1 MEIMQFSACFHS
13 SACITKGLKDGICS
27 ATCYKNESVTKWT
40 IFPHTSTAG
49 YIMFYIIQG
58 TLCKEMDFL
67 TCYLHKSALY
77 SWGPLFIAVV
87 PLQAAMAVLEW
98 TPTQRY
104 FGWGHVKGQLIN
116 TQEWWFV
123 LGGLL
128 RVKRAEDAP
137 SSGVRNSLARLLLL
151 RASRELLTERE
162 REKKR
167 GNILT
172 VGLPFHWLHKS

>member
-1 MEIMQFSACFHS
+1 M
-13 SACITKGLKDGICS
+13 
-27 ATCYKNESVTKWT
+27 TKWT

-49 YIMFYIIQG
+49 YIMFYIIHG
-58 TLCKEMDFL
+58 TLRKEMDFL

-98 TPTQRY
+98 TPTQRE
-104 FGWGHVKGQLIN
+104 FGWGRVKGQLIN

-137 SSGVRNSLARLLLL
+137 SSGWGTAWPVCYYWGLLESSWQRERKKERQCSDSRITISLATQVIALETTCQ
-151 RASRELLTERE
+151 RAWNTTMLQQ
-162 REKKR
+162 
-167 GNILT
+167 
-172 VGLPFHWLHKS
+172 GLGQD